1 MRPTKQEVEQVD
13 REGLYKDYEAW
24 PDQAQSA
31 LKSKVDFK
39 EVDVSK
45 IVYCGMGGSGCA
57 GDILQDLS
65 YSKNN
70 IPPFYVVKG
79 YHLPSFADKSTLILV
94 VSYSGQTEETL
105 SALKEAQNRHCI
117 IVGFSSGGE
126 LEKICAENS
135 IPHVKL
141 GEALTPRSALP
152 HILYSTLIAL
162 ERLGYRLVTQREIS
176 NTIAIMR
183 KMKESIGVESS
194 LKDNEAKQI
203 AQHLLNTTPI
213 IYGPQEF
220 KGVLVRFKNSLN
232 ENAKIHALVEIL
244 PEACHNDIEA
254 WHQNL
259 PNHKALF
266 VLGEYDIRLKKRFD
280 TLMELAERSGSEYRG
295 IYIKE
300 STLFQSMIKLL
311 YLLEYTTL
319 YLAVLRGVPPA
330 PTPNIALL
338 KKRLSE
344 D

>member
-1 MRPTKQEVEQVD
+1 MRLTKQEVEQVD

-24 PDQAQSA
+24 PEQAEST
-31 LKSKVDFK
+31 LKSKLDLK

-45 IVYCGMGGSGCA
+45 IIYCGMGGSGCA

-65 YSKNN
+65 YTRTN

-79 YHLPSFADKSTLILV
+79 YHLPSYADKSTLVLA

-105 SALKEAQNRHCI
+105 STLKEALDRRCP

-126 LEKICAENS
+126 LARICAEKG

-141 GEALTPRSALP
+141 GAALTPRSALP

-162 ERLGYRLVTQREIS
+162 ERLGYQVVSPDEIVNS
-176 NTIAIMR
+176 ITIMR
-183 KMKESIGVESS
+183 KMRESIGVESS

-220 KGVLVRFKNSLN
+220 KGVLIRFKNSLN
-232 ENAKIHALVEIL
+232 ENAKVHALVEIL

-259 PNHKALF
+259 PNHRAIL
-266 VLGEYDIRLKKRFD
+266 VLGKYDRRLKKRFD
-280 TLMELAERSGSEYRG
+280 TLAELIERAGSEYRS
-295 IYIKE
+295 IYIRE
-300 STLFQSMIKLL
+300 PSPFESMIKLL